1 MLHESRPSGP
11 CNIFDARQGS
21 TVHFTR
27 RRTAGYMLPFGGYIA
42 ARLLHDPNAGDHRP
56 VAWLI
61 PIACLAGAALLLADW
76 RKVSAE
82 RSNFSIVLGVAALV
96 AGIFYAGVFIAFNG
110 MMHR

>member
-1 MLHESRPSGP
+1 MLSK
-11 CNIFDARQGS
+11 GS

-27 RRTAGYMLPFGGYIA
+27 RRIAGYILPFGGYIA
-42 ARLLHDPNAGDHRP
+42 ARLLHDPNAADHRP

-61 PIACLAGAALLLADW
+61 PISCFVGAALLLADW
-76 RKVSAE
+76 KLASAK
-82 RSNFSIVLGVAALV
+82 RSVLAIVLGVAALV